1 MEKLSDSKG
10 KEGKQMSELAKT
22 IGEIQERV
30 ARAAEASGR
39 RPEEVR
45 LMAVTKTVEVE
56 RINQAIDCGIR
67 LIGENKVQELL
78 SKYDQLKKDGLEIH
92 LIGHLQTNKVKYII
106 DKVSMIQSA
115 DSLRLL
121 EEIDRQAGKHGR
133 IMQVLVEVNIGHEES
148 KTGVLPEEAETLIRE
163 GAKLKNLHIRGL
175 MAIPPVDEPENAA
188 LYFEKMRKLFID
200 IGEKKIDNVTM
211 EILSMGMS
219 GDFEEAIAG
228 GSNLVRVGTALFGR
242 RTYPTN

>member
-188 LYFEKMRKLFID
+188 L
-200 IGEKKIDNVTM
+200 
-211 EILSMGMS
+211 
-219 GDFEEAIAG
+219 
-228 GSNLVRVGTALFGR
+228 
-242 RTYPTN
+242 